1 VQGSFKSRLKKLDE
15 RFANLRVRHAVQDM
29 PREKFSTGGSS
40 IGGFRAYE
48 FRGLM
53 WQYLLVLGIE
63 DDNDSSILP
72 VDVRNR
78 VAQCIYNLVSVRER
92 LWKRTISESE
102 VTDLEKKAIPEY
114 VRGLLGYELYSPF
127 VAFLHL

>member
-1 VQGSFKSRLKKLDE
+1 MPKE
-15 RFANLRVRHAVQDM
+15 RF
-29 PREKFSTGGSS
+29 SSGGSS

-63 DDNDSSILP
+63 DDDDASILP
-72 VDVRNR
+72 VPVRNQ
-78 VAQCIYNLVSVRER
+78 VAQCIFRLVSVREQ

-102 VTDLEKKAIPEY
+102 VVELETKTIPE
-114 VRGLLGYELYSPF
+114 
-127 VAFLHL
+127 

>member
-1 VQGSFKSRLKKLDE
+1 MPKE
-15 RFANLRVRHAVQDM
+15 R
-29 PREKFSTGGSS
+29 FSTGGSS

-63 DDNDSSILP
+63 DDEDASILP
-72 VDVRNR
+72 VDVRNQ
-78 VAQCIYNLVSVRER
+78 VAQCIYKLVSVRER

-102 VTDLEKKAIPEY
+102 VTDLERNAIPE
-114 VRGLLGYELYSPF
+114 
-127 VAFLHL
+127 